1 MKTSLRIL
9 ALLCAL
15 LMLLSCFV
23 GCKKNNDDPAETT
36 VASGDDSSG
45 GKKKTTTSPDDPEDP
60 EDPTSEIEFSLPDA
74 DWGGEECLVLGHA
87 AEGTPQFENLEIWR
101 EEVADD
107 VVGKAVWE
115 RNTLLKETFN
125 FEVKQK
131 LVKVVK
137 NEMADV
143 FGSGQ
148 DLYDL
153 CIYRPFDAAKHAEEE
168 YLLDLSMVD
177 YIDLEHPSWDQDVT
191 EQLSIGGSVYFTV
204 SDFLIQ
210 DKDRTEVLFYNRE
223 MARQANKGYLEDK
236 VKDGSWTVEYFGG
249 LVKEF
254 SADGDGNQQL
264 GDYKADGTGDYFGL
278 GLPGYGSFATFAFG
292 AGIKLSELDEYGY
305 ITIVNA
311 QEKSG
316 NIIDALG
323 AFLFQPT
330 QSFFVTD
337 MPTYHK
343 LDTDYKAHCQL
354 FSWGK
359 MMFCSDVLSSLD
371 RIHEGAPMAEMIDFE
386 YSFLPF
392 PKYESGMNTWYTST
406 PSGTTGAVVAIPITV
421 ANPEQ
426 SGFFLQA
433 LSEASTSTSLFA
445 FYEQKCKIQQSQDA
459 LASEMLDIIFDNVRY
474 DIAAMYN
481 FGKLYDMI
489 SNYGYTKRNTFER
502 NFQQRYES
510 AQNAADD
517 IMDKF
522 A

>member
-15 LMLLSCFV
+15 LMLMSCFV
-23 GCKKNNDDPAETT
+23 GCKKKNKDDPAATTT
-36 VASGDDSSG
+36 VAAGPSGSSDDS
-45 GKKKTTTSPDDPEDP
+45 TED
-60 EDPTSEIEFSLPDA
+60 EGAIKFSLPDA

-101 EEVADD
+101 EEVSDD

-115 RNTLLKETFN
+115 RNLLLEEKFN
-125 FEVKQK
+125 FVVNQK

-177 YIDLEHPSWDQDVT
+177 YIDLEHESWDQNVT
-191 EQLSIGGSVYFTV
+191 AQLSIGNSVYFTV

-210 DKDRTEVLFYNRE
+210 DKDRTEVIFYNRE

-236 VKDGSWTVEYFGG
+236 VKDGTWTVEYFGD

-254 SADGDGNQQL
+254 SKDGDGNQQL

-278 GLPGYGSFATFAFG
+278 GLPGYDSFATFSFG
-292 AGIKLSELDEYGY
+292 AGIKLSELNEYGE

-316 NIIDALG
+316 NIVDALG
-323 AFLFQPT
+323 KFLFDT
-330 QSFFVTD
+330 SQSFFVTD
-337 MPTYHK
+337 MPTIHGM
-343 LDTDYKAHCQL
+343 DTDYKAHCQL
-354 FSWGK
+354 FSWSR

-371 RIHEGAPMAEMIDFE
+371 RIHEGAPMSEMIDFE
-386 YSFLPF
+386 YSFLPY
-392 PKYESGMNTWYTST
+392 PKYESGMDTWYTST

-421 ANPEQ
+421 AQPEQ

-445 FYEQKCKIQQSQDA
+445 FYEQKCKIQNSQDA
-459 LASEMLDIIFDNVRY
+459 LASEMLDTIFDCVRY

-481 FGKLYDMI
+481 FGKLFTML
-489 SNYGYTKRNTFER
+489 SNFGYQKRNSFER
-502 NFQQRYES
+502 GFQQRYGA
-510 AQNAADD
+510 AQDAADQ
-517 IMDKF
+517 IMLKF
-522 A
+522 S

>member
-15 LMLLSCFV
+15 LMLMSCFV
-23 GCKKNNDDPAETT
+23 GCKKKKDDPVATTT
-36 VASGDDSSG
+36 VAAGPADEQDDG
-45 GKKKTTTSPDDPEDP
+45 PIK
-60 EDPTSEIEFSLPDA
+60 FSLPDA

-101 EEVADD
+101 EEVSDD

-115 RNTLLKETFN
+115 RNVILKDKFN
-125 FEVKQK
+125 FVVNQK

-177 YIDLEHPSWDQDVT
+177 YIDLEHESWDQNAT
-191 EQLSIGGSVYFTV
+191 AQLSIGNSVYFTV

-210 DKDRTEVLFYNRE
+210 DKDRTEIIFYNRE

-236 VKDGSWTVEYFGG
+236 VKSGDWTVEYFGT

-254 SADGDGNQQL
+254 SKDGNGNQQA

-278 GLPGYGSFATFAFG
+278 GVPSYDSFATFCFG
-292 AGIKLSELDEYGY
+292 AGIKLSELDEYGT

-316 NIIDALG
+316 AIVDALG
-323 AFLFQPT
+323 KFMFDKTQTLYVNDIQP
-330 QSFFVTD
+330 V
-337 MPTYHK
+337 
-343 LDTDYKAHCQL
+343 DYKAHCQL

-359 MMFCSDVLSSLD
+359 QMFCSDVLSSLD
-371 RIHEGAPMAEMIDFE
+371 RIHEGATMSEMIDFE
-386 YSFLPF
+386 YSFLPH
-392 PKYESGMNTWYTST
+392 PKYEAGMNTWYTAT

-421 ANPEQ
+421 ADPAQ

-445 FYEQKCKIQQSQDA
+445 FYEQKCKIQNSQDP
-459 LASEMLDIIFDNVRY
+459 LASEMLDIVFGCVRY

-481 FGKLYDMI
+481 FGKLFTMLSDF
-489 SNYGYTKRNTFER
+489 GYTKRNSFER
-502 NFQQRYES
+502 GFQQRYG
-510 AQNAADD
+510 AAVIAAED